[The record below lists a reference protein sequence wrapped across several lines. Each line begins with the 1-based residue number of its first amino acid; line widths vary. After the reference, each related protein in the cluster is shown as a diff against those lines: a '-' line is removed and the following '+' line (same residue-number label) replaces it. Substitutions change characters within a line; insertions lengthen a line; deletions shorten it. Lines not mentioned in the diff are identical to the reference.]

1 MLTQDCNWKAKGMIF
16 EMSWSILTAL
26 REIPTYMYIKAG
38 MPQKLDPP
46 SKLVV
51 KNLDHWTGRG
61 ENTLFR
67 WPQKK
72 NIEDKGLESPTIEQP
87 WRASP
92 NISGHL
98 NDLKPRFLQQSP
110 TYFPSLWVLKT
121 NTDPKHR
128 LGRFRMDIGI
138 CSEGRSL
145 PESAAIW
152 RPAAVWKQQ
161 PTAQSLGS
169 QLWRSRWARRKWYP
183 EAVGEKNHRDGMLS
197 DNPRGNPNQN
207 RGIILLK
214 PGIFHHFPQCLF
226 TRKPLLPSVG
236 SFANTSMFGT
246 APNDLAIGQLA
257 KWRMFQ
263 NIPWVP
269 STRID
274 DHERLQD
281 VGWT

>member
-1 MLTQDCNWKAKGMIF
+1 MLTQDCNWKPKRMIF

-26 REIPTYMYIKAG
+26 RDIPTHMYIKAKQISG
-38 MPQKLDPP
+38 KELGPLDR
-46 SKLVV
+46 K
-51 KNLDHWTGRG
+51 GR
-61 ENTLFR
+61 EHSIPLAA
-67 WPQKK
+67 KK

-128 LGRFRMDIGI
+128 LRRFRMDIGI

-152 RPAAVWKQQ
+152 RPAVVWKQQ

-183 EAVGEKNHRDGMLS
+183 EAVGEKNHRDAMLS

-226 TRKPLLPSVG
+226 TCKPILPSEG
-236 SFANTSMFGT
+236 SFANTSMFGI
-246 APNDLAIGQLA
+246 APDDLAIGQLA

-263 NIPWVP
+263 NIPWAP
-269 STRID
+269 STRIN